1 MRRHHFS
8 LGRVASDLVLA
19 ASDEFWQTVTW
30 CTARER
36 AELRKELERAPT
48 KALLDC
54 LYLKSDEKIYPHPQ
68 HYRRVLQ
75 SLAAIGPEDPVP
87 MTADLAMI
95 VNRPLKI
102 RTYGFNAE
110 RAAWNLLCDSIRRP

>member
-1 MRRHHFS
+1 M
-8 LGRVASDLVLA
+8 
-19 ASDEFWQTVTW
+19 
-30 CTARER
+30 
-36 AELRKELERAPT
+36 
-48 KALLDC
+48 
-54 LYLKSDEKIYPHPQ
+54 
-68 HYRRVLQ
+68 LQ

-110 RAAWNLLCDSIRRP
+110 RAAWNLLCDSIRRS